1 MQEPEAKEASVSVV
15 IDWPTISTALS
26 CSPCRTTNRSDT
38 TSAAAAP
45 SEVGE
50 HWSFVSGAWI
60 SLAARISSTEYTS
73 WNCAFGLFAECRW
86 FFAPTA
92 ASCAAVVPYRSM
104 CSRAALPKI
113 CAVGGDI
120 SKPWPAAMIP

>member
-1 MQEPEAKEASVSVV
+1 MHEPEANDSSVSVV
-15 IDWPTISTALS
+15 IACATISTALS
-26 CSPCRTTNRSDT
+26 CRPCRTTNRSET
-38 TSAAAAP
+38 TTAAAAP
-45 SEVGE
+45 SDVGE
-50 HWSFVSGAWI
+50 HCSFVSGSWI
-60 SLAARISSTEYTS
+60 GFAARISSTVYTS